1 MVLLSNRA
9 VRACQFSF
17 DVSLCQTMKSSNYKE
32 KFGSLNL
39 SKRVWAVSSIHGELD
54 CLMELHDALVSRWRL
69 GDRLIYL
76 GNYLG
81 PGPDIK
87 GVLDELLSFRINRLC
102 QEGMIAQDI
111 VFLRGAQEEMWRKLL
126 QIQLAPNPATVFDW
140 MIERGIGGT
149 LEAYGETEEDVRKY
163 FREGTLATTKWTSRL
178 RGKIQSNLGHNDLL
192 ISLRRA
198 AFTENGELLFVHAG
212 VNTSRSIIE
221 QSDSFWWESPHFGE
235 IDKPYAGFKKIIRG
249 FDAAHGGL
257 VETDHTVTIDG
268 GCGYGGPL
276 KAACF
281 TLDGGIDDQLSI
293 G

>member
-1 MVLLSNRA
+1 MG
-9 VRACQFSF
+9 SF
-17 DVSLCQTMKSSNYKE
+17 IVKIMKPTSYKE
-32 KFGSLNL
+32 KFGSLSL
-39 SKRVWAVSSIHGELD
+39 AKRVWAVSSIHGDLD
-54 CLMELHDALVSRWRL
+54 RLMELHDALVGCWRP
-69 GDRLIYL
+69 GDRLVYL

-102 QEGMIAQDI
+102 QPGMTAPDI

-140 MIERGIGGT
+140 MVDHDIGGT
-149 LEAYGETEEDVRKY
+149 LEAYDETEEDVRKY
-163 FREGTLATTKWTSRL
+163 FREGILATTKWTNRL
-178 RGKIQSNLGHNDLL
+178 RAKIQAHPGHNEIL

-212 VNTSRSIIE
+212 IDIDRPILY
-221 QSDSFWWESPHFGE
+221 QSDSFWWESSQFDKIE
-235 IDKPYAGFKKIIRG
+235 KPYAGFNKIIRG
-249 FDAAHGGL
+249 FEPTHGGIT
-257 VETDHTVTIDG
+257 ETDHTATIDG

-276 KAACF
+276 KSACF
-281 TLDGGIDDQLSI
+281 TLDGKIVDQLSI